1 MSVIDERIVSM
12 VFDNGRFQQNAQN
25 TMDSLDALDTSINEY
40 TSNTS
45 KNFLDLSDGLSRM
58 DVIFAGFYEK
68 IGGYLADLTMKGV
81 AFSKSLSIDQVTAGF
96 SKYTAETLAVQTIV
110 SNTNNTLDHTYEIL
124 GDILDYTDKTS
135 YHYDSMTN
143 TMAKFANQGVELD
156 QAALAVKGIANWA
169 AISGAG
175 IEKADITMNA
185 LIKSMA
191 SGNMQMREWR
201 TISQVANMGTAQFK
215 DTLIQTAQAM
225 AKEGKASK
233 AWLKITAE
241 NFESE
246 DGVFGTNK
254 LITSDVMLEVLKKYG
269 DETSELGQKAL
280 AAASEAKTFGE
291 AIGAVKDAV
300 STGFGTSFRYLFGN
314 YDEARKFWTM
324 IQDMMLEVFT
334 LGIEFRNN
342 ILKTWHDLGGY
353 EDMVKG
359 IADAWKALKN
369 VVAPIGEIVKEVFN
383 IKPAEKYADKLREI
397 TRAFKN
403 WAERA
408 KNITSIN
415 TSDYK
420 EYISKLQYLPQLING
435 DKKGV
440 FQSIIGD
447 PDVSTGTL
455 YKITKSFSDD
465 GVLIGVTSEKMSDS
479 ISSLYGEMGVF
490 QDRAW
495 DFYGTFKNIL
505 ELFKT
510 GKDNIISFVKNITP
524 AFEGIG
530 KAAKN
535 VYLAA
540 SDIIYFVTQI
550 SKAAKEVDFFG
561 RIAKSIAS
569 IIHSLLTPVFTVVN
583 TILGKVGGKFK
594 AAGDKGD
601 VLRNILDKVA
611 SAFEKL
617 SDFLTKK
624 AIGPAIQFISDAFKS
639 LGDRLSPI
647 GDKLKKVKDA
657 ITGFFAGS
665 GEEGEEKVSLL
676 SKVFTTLGKAI
687 EFLWDILSRI
697 GKKVIETLGDLLG
710 ALTGGGGL
718 GSLLAGG
725 GLAALGI
732 AIKRIAEAFDT
743 GGQLYNFLYSL
754 ERLNT
759 TKALKEF
766 ATALLILAAALFVV
780 ASIDTNK
787 LMTSFA
793 VLSGLVLELSG
804 ILDQMTGINLNPKQ
818 ARSIKQ
824 LGVALIE
831 ISASV
836 LILAFALKS
845 IASIESDKLLWAV
858 IALEVLLASITGV
871 ALLLGKYGKDL
882 PKGALALIE
891 IGIAV
896 KVLASSVKALAG
908 LSWEELAKGLLGTIA
923 LLGAVTGAAILLK
936 ETGLSVGT
944 GLAIVE
950 IALALKLLTG
960 VVDTFGKMDWAVLG
974 QGLLAVTVA
983 LAGIGLAMNTFPT
996 SGMVAAGAGLVLV
1009 AAGLT
1014 IIAKVLNKLALMS
1027 IGDLAKSIGAMTVSL
1042 AALGI
1047 AMNIMTGTLGGAA
1060 AMLVMSAALI
1070 VFVEALKLL
1079 IDIDLGTL
1087 AAYLG
1092 VLAGALLAFGAIT
1105 VIFSAFTPAMIAFAA
1120 AIALLGVGVLALGAG
1135 FAALSGAGA
1144 AAIATLSLLIK
1155 TIADLLPY
1163 LLTKAAEGLVAILGV
1178 FASSGQAI
1186 METVT
1191 TLLLAILEAIN
1202 QVIPK
1207 AIEVVTN
1214 LIVALLDAIAKLIPK
1229 FVETGLAIILGIL
1242 KGIADALPD
1251 IIKAGADIVIAFI
1264 EGIGLEIP
1272 RIIDAAFKMVIN
1284 LINGIA
1290 DAIRDNTDALLK
1302 AGWNL
1307 LTAIWEGFWKAITGL
1322 GEKLW
1327 NAGKELITGIKDG
1340 LDKHITTIT
1349 DWVKELPGK
1358 IKQWILDKWSDI
1370 KEAGGNIVKGIKQGI
1385 SEWWNNLGIVKWF
1398 KGKIGGLTSGAKEV
1412 LDENSPSRVFA
1423 EIGRYIDEGL
1433 ILGIENYSDK
1443 VNKASENLGKD
1454 AIDSMRDAVGDISDV
1469 VTGDFEEPVIRP
1481 VVDLSEVEKG
1491 ASSIDSMLSNN
1502 YSLGLSASAG
1512 LDRTAGQNSDIY
1524 SPTINMTINGA
1535 QGQDVTELAD
1545 IVANRINQTLRSRE
1559 RVWA

>member
-12 VFDNGRFQQNAQN
+12 VFDNSRFQQNAQN
-25 TMDSLDALDTSINEY
+25 TMDSLDALDESINEY
-40 TSNTS
+40 ASNTS
-45 KNFLDLSDGLSRM
+45 KSFLDLSDGLSRM

-81 AFSKSLSIDQVTAGF
+81 QFSKSLSIDQVTAGF

-233 AWLKITAE
+233 DWLKITAE

-246 DGVFGTNK
+246 NGVFGNNK

-269 DETSELGQKAL
+269 DETSELGKKAL

-334 LGIEFRNN
+334 IGIDFRNN

-359 IADAWKALKN
+359 IANAWDALKN
-369 VVAPIGEIVKEVFN
+369 AVKPIGDIIKEVFD
-383 IKPAEKYADKLREI
+383 IKPAEKYAEKLLGI
-397 TRAFKN
+397 TKSFKDWSN
-403 WAERA
+403 KA
-408 KNITSIN
+408 KLITSIN
-415 TSDYK
+415 TDEYENVIK
-420 EYISKLQYLPQLING
+420 ELTFLPRKVGKQG
-435 DKKGV
+435 TAV
-440 FQSIIGD
+440 HSIIGD
-447 PDVSTGTL
+447 ADYVSNL
-455 YKITKSFSDD
+455 RD
-465 GVLIGVTSEKMSDS
+465 
-479 ISSLYGEMGVF
+479 EMETF

-495 DFYGTFKNIL
+495 DFYGTFRDIL

-510 GKDNIISFVKNITP
+510 GKDNVISFVKNFTP

-530 KAAKN
+530 KVAKN

-540 SDIIYFVTQI
+540 SDIVYFVTQI

-569 IIHSLLTPVFTVVN
+569 IIQSILSPVFKVIN
-583 TILGKVGGKFK
+583 TILGKVGGKFRE
-594 AAGDKGD
+594 AGNDGD
-601 VLRNILDKVA
+601 TLRSILDKVA

-624 AIGPAIQFISDAFKS
+624 AIGPAVQFISDAFKS

-665 GEEGEEKVSLL
+665 GGEEGEEKVSLL
-676 SKVFTTLGKAI
+676 SRVFTTLGKAI

-732 AIKRIAEAFDT
+732 AIKRIAEAFDV
-743 GGQLYNFLYSL
+743 GGELYSFLYSL

-780 ASIDTNK
+780 ASIDTSK
-787 LMTSFA
+787 LMSSFGI
-793 VLSGLVLELSG
+793 LSGLVLELSA
-804 ILDQMTGINLNPKQ
+804 ILDQMTNISLNPMQ
-818 ARSIKQ
+818 ARSIQK
-824 LGVALIE
+824 LGLTLIE
-831 ISASV
+831 LAAAV
-836 LILAFALKS
+836 LILAAALKT
-845 IASIESDKLLWAV
+845 IASIESDKLLGAM
-858 IALEVLLASITGV
+858 IALELLIASMAGVAVLLS
-871 ALLLGKYGKDL
+871 KYAKDF
-882 PKGALALIE
+882 PKGAFALIE
-891 IGIAV
+891 LAAAV
-896 KVLASSVKALAG
+896 KILSGAVKSLAE
-908 LSWEELAKGLLGTIA
+908 LSWDELIRGLVGTIA
-923 LLGAVTGAAILLK
+923 LLGAVSGAAFLLK
-936 ETGLSVGT
+936 NSNISVGT
-944 GLAIVE
+944 GLAIIE
-950 IALALKLLTG
+950 MAAGLKILTG
-960 VVDTFGKMDWAVLG
+960 VVNTLG
-974 QGLLAVTVA
+974 QMDYEQLKQGLIAT
-983 LAGIGLAMNTFPT
+983 GLALVGIAAAMNIFPT
-996 SGMVAAGAGLVLV
+996 QGMVAAGAGLVLV
-1009 AAGLT
+1009 AAGMTVLV
-1014 IIAKVLNKLALMS
+1014 KVLKQLAGFSVGELV
-1027 IGDLAKSIGAMTVSL
+1027 KSILSMTVAL
-1042 AALGI
+1042 TALGLV
-1047 AMNIMTGTLGGAA
+1047 MNIMTGTLAGAA
-1060 AMLVMSAALI
+1060 AMVVVTAALYLFI
-1070 VFVEALKLL
+1070 GAISLFNEM
-1079 IDIDLGTL
+1079 DIGTT
-1087 AAYLG
+1087 AAHLG
-1092 VLAGALLAFGAIT
+1092 VLLGTFVAFGVLSAIFAA
-1105 VIFSAFTPAMIAFAA
+1105 VTPAMIAFGA
-1120 AIALLGVGVLALGAG
+1120 AITLVGVGVLALGAG

-1163 LLTKAAEGLVAILGV
+1163 LLQKAAEGLVAILGV

-1191 TLLLAILEAIN
+1191 TLLLAILEAII

-1207 AIEVVTN
+1207 AVETVTTLLIALLDALIALIPKVIEVGVT
-1214 LIVALLDAIAKLIPK
+1214 LVLALLDAIVKLVPK
-1229 FVETGLAIILGIL
+1229 MIDTGVT
-1242 KGIADALPD
+1242 
-1251 IIKAGADIVIAFI
+1251 IVVSII
-1264 EGIGLEIP
+1264 EGI
-1272 RIIDAAFKMVIN
+1272 AKMVVAIVQAGIDMIAAI
-1284 LINGIA
+1284 LNGIA
-1290 DAIRDNTDALLK
+1290 DAIRNPENKQKMRDAGKNILS
-1302 AGWNL
+1302 
-1307 LTAIWEGFWKAITGL
+1307 AIFEGFVGWLSNIWKDIKEKG
-1322 GEKLW
+1322 GEFLR
-1327 NAGKELITGIKDG
+1327 GFKEG
-1340 LDKHITTIT
+1340 LDEKIQV
-1349 DWVKELPGK
+1349 VKEFFTGLPGK
-1358 IKQWILDKWSDI
+1358 VKQWILDKWHDI
-1370 KEAGGNIVKGIKQGI
+1370 TEAGGNIVKGIKQGI
-1385 SEWWNNLGIVKWF
+1385 SDWWNNLGIVKWF
-1398 KGKIGGLTSGAKEV
+1398 KGKISGLTSGAKEV
-1412 LDENSPSRVFA
+1412 LDEHSPSRVFA

-1443 VNKASENLGKD
+1443 VNKASENMGKD
-1454 AIDSMRDAVGDISDV
+1454 AIDSMRDAVSDISDV
-1469 VTGDFEEPVIRP
+1469 VSGDFEEPVIRP

-1512 LDRTAGQNSDIY
+1512 FDRTTGQNSDIY

-1535 QGQDVTELAD
+1535 RGQDVSELAEM
-1545 IVANRINQTLRSRE
+1545 VADRINRTLKSRE

>member
-12 VFDNGRFQQNAQN
+12 VFDNSRFQQNAQN
-25 TMDSLDALDTSINEY
+25 TMDSLDALDESINEY
-40 TSNTS
+40 ASNTS
-45 KNFLDLSDGLSRM
+45 KSFLDLSDGLSRM

-233 AWLKITAE
+233 DWLKITAE

-246 DGVFGTNK
+246 NGVFGNNK

-269 DETSELGQKAL
+269 DETSELGKKAL

-353 EDMVKG
+353 QDMVKG
-359 IADAWKALKN
+359 IADAWEAVKN
-369 VVAPIGEIVKEVFN
+369 AVKPIGDIIKDVFN
-383 IKPAEKYADKLREI
+383 IKPAEEYAEKLQGI
-397 TRAFKN
+397 TKSFRD
-403 WAERA
+403 WADRA
-408 KNITSIN
+408 KKITSIN
-415 TSDYK
+415 TDEYK
-420 EYISKLQYLPQLING
+420 NVIKELTFLPRKVGKQG
-435 DKKGV
+435 TAV
-440 FQSIIGD
+440 HSIIGD
-447 PDVSTGTL
+447 AAYVSTL
-455 YKITKSFSDD
+455 RD
-465 GVLIGVTSEKMSDS
+465 
-479 ISSLYGEMGVF
+479 EMETF

-495 DFYGTFKNIL
+495 DFYGTFRDIL

-510 GKDNIISFVKNITP
+510 GKDNVVSFVKNFTP

-530 KAAKN
+530 KVAKN

-583 TILGKVGGKFK
+583 TILGKVGGKFRE
-594 AAGDKGD
+594 AGNDGD
-601 VLRNILDKVA
+601 TLRNILDKVA

-624 AIGPAIQFISDAFKS
+624 AIGPAVQFISDAFKS

-665 GEEGEEKVSLL
+665 GGEEGEEKVSLL
-676 SKVFTTLGKAI
+676 SRVFTTLGKAI

-780 ASIDTNK
+780 ASIDTDK
-787 LMTSFA
+787 LMASFA

-804 ILDQMTGINLNPKQ
+804 ILDQMTGINLNPMQ

-836 LILAFALKS
+836 LILALALKS
-845 IASIESDKLLWAV
+845 IASIESDKLLGAV

-871 ALLLGKYGKDL
+871 ALLLGKYGKEL

-891 IGIAV
+891 IGVAV
-896 KVLASSVKALAG
+896 RVLASSVKALAG

-936 ETGLSVGT
+936 ETGLSAGT

-950 IALALKLLTG
+950 IAVALKLLTG
-960 VVDTFGKMDWAVLG
+960 VVDTFGKMDWEVLG
-974 QGLLAVTVA
+974 KGLLAVVAA

-1060 AMLVMSAALI
+1060 AMLIMSAALI

-1079 IDIDLGTL
+1079 IEIDLGTL

-1135 FAALSGAGA
+1135 LAALSGAGA

-1163 LLTKAAEGLVAILGV
+1163 LLQKAAEGLVAILGV

-1191 TLLLAILEAIN
+1191 TLLLAILEAII

-1207 AIEVVTN
+1207 AVETVTTVLIALLDALIALIPKVIEVGVT
-1214 LIVALLDAIAKLIPK
+1214 LILALLDAIKKLVPEMID
-1229 FVETGLAIILGIL
+1229 TGVT
-1242 KGIADALPD
+1242 
-1251 IIKAGADIVIAFI
+1251 IVVSII
-1264 EGIGLEIP
+1264 EGI
-1272 RIIDAAFKMVIN
+1272 AKMVVAIVQAGIDMIAAI
-1284 LINGIA
+1284 LNGIA
-1290 DAIRDNTDALLK
+1290 DAIRNPENKQKMRDAGKNILS
-1302 AGWNL
+1302 
-1307 LTAIWEGFWKAITGL
+1307 AIFEGFVGWLANIWKDIKEKG
-1322 GEKLW
+1322 GEFLR
-1327 NAGKELITGIKDG
+1327 GFKEG
-1340 LDKHITTIT
+1340 LDEKIQI
-1349 DWVKELPGK
+1349 VKEFFTDLPGK
-1358 IKQWILDKWSDI
+1358 VKQWILDKWHDI
-1370 KEAGGNIVKGIKQGI
+1370 TEAGGNIVKGIKQGI
-1385 SEWWNNLGIVKWF
+1385 SDWWNNLGIVKWF

-1412 LDENSPSRVFA
+1412 LDEHSPSRVFA